1 MKNFEIKGTFRENKA
16 VKKFSKTIN
25 ALNENTAREKTLS
38 IMGAKH
44 NVKRIHI
51 KIESIKESKE

>member
-16 VKKFSKTIN
+16 EKKFSKTIN

-38 IMGAKH
+38 IMGSKH
-44 NVKRIHI
+44 KVKRIHI

>member
-1 MKNFEIKGTFRENKA
+1 MKNFEIKGTFRENKEG
-16 VKKFSKTIN
+16 KKFSKTIN

-38 IMGAKH
+38 IMGSKH
-44 NVKRIHI
+44 KVKRIHI